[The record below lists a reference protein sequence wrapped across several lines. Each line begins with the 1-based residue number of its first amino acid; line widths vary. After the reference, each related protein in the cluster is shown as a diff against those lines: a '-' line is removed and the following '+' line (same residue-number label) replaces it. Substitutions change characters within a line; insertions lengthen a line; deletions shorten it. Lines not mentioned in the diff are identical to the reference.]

1 MFMVGGGIL
10 THSLPWLLSTV
21 EALAALSL
29 PGLTLAVFVYTAS
42 LRQRPVTTVHM
53 KNRILHANRNRQA
66 T

>member
-29 PGLTLAVFVYTAS
+29 PGLTLGRLCLHCLVALKVNNNSTHEKQDTACQS
-42 LRQRPVTTVHM
+42 
-53 KNRILHANRNRQA
+53 
-66 T
+66 

>member
-10 THSLPWLLSTV
+10 THGLPWLLSMV

-42 LRQRPVTTVHM
+42 SR
-53 KNRILHANRNRQA
+53 
-66 T
+66 